1 MMGQRP
7 PAAGRCYH
15 EAVEVPTLLLAT
27 NNPHKVAELQR
38 LLGELPYRI
47 VTPAEVGLALEV
59 VEDGATYA
67 ENATLKARVFAQASR
82 MLSMADDSGIE
93 VDALDGRPGIY
104 SARYGGPEASNK
116 DRVELLLRE
125 LHDMPRERRG
135 CRYVALIAL
144 AGPDGRLESFE
155 GVCEGMVAWKPEG
168 PNGFGYDPIFY
179 SPAHGM
185 TVAQMP
191 PELKDRISHRGQ
203 AARLAAGFLRNLP
216 STTSP

>member
-1 MMGQRP
+1 M
-7 PAAGRCYH
+7 
-15 EAVEVPTLLLAT
+15 ETPTLLLAT

-38 LLGELPYRI
+38 LLEEQPYRI
-47 VTPAEVGLALEV
+47 VTPAELGLALEV
-59 VEDGATYA
+59 IEDGATYA
-67 ENATLKARVFAQASR
+67 ENAAKKAHAFAQAAS
-82 MLSMADDSGIE
+82 MLSLADDSGIE

-104 SARYGGPEASNK
+104 SARYGGQGASDKN
-116 DRVELLLRE
+116 RVELLLLE

-144 AGPDGRLESFE
+144 AWPDGRLESFE

-168 PNGFGYDPIFY
+168 ANGFGYDPIFY

-203 AARLAAGFLRNLP
+203 ATRLAARLLRNLP
-216 STTSP
+216 PATRP

>member
-1 MMGQRP
+1 MKAR
-7 PAAGRCYH
+7 
-15 EAVEVPTLLLAT
+15 TLLLAT

-38 LLGELPYRI
+38 LLREQPYRI
-47 VTPAEVGLALEV
+47 VTPADLGLALEV

-67 ENATLKARVFAQASR
+67 ENAAKKARAFAQAAG
-82 MLSMADDSGIE
+82 MLSLADDSGIE

-104 SARYGGPEASNK
+104 SARYGGQGESDKN
-116 DRVELLLRE
+116 RVQLLLLE
-125 LHDMPRERRG
+125 LHDVPRERRG

-144 AGPDGRLESFE
+144 AWPDGRLESFE

-168 PNGFGYDPIFY
+168 ANGFGYDPIFY

-191 PELKDRISHRGQ
+191 PELKDRISHRSQ
-203 AARLAAGFLRNLP
+203 ATRLAAGVLRSLP
-216 STTSP
+216 STTRP

>member
-1 MMGQRP
+1 MKA
-7 PAAGRCYH
+7 PA
-15 EAVEVPTLLLAT
+15 LLIGT
-27 NNPHKVAELQR
+27 GNPHKVAELQR

-47 VTPAEVGLALEV
+47 VTPAELGLALEV

-67 ENATLKARVFAQASR
+67 ENAALKARAFAQASS

-104 SARYGGPEASNK
+104 SARYGGPEASDK
-116 DRVELLLRE
+116 DRVDLLLRE
-125 LHDMPRERRG
+125 LHDVPRERRG
-135 CRYVALIAL
+135 CRYAASIAL
-144 AGPDGRLESFE
+144 AWPDGRLESFE

-168 PNGFGYDPIFY
+168 ANGFGYDPIFY
-179 SPAHGM
+179 SPAHSM

-203 AARLAAGFLRNLP
+203 AARLAAEFLQSLSP
-216 STTSP
+216 ATTP